1 VISLLVW
8 IMVRLDMFAADNKEQ
23 ILKVRLPAD
32 VPFSSV
38 FDPLFSRY
46 LARYSLIAIESVQAG
61 TLTELVYGVEF
72 KKGADT
78 QAFMNDIR
86 QLNQNNKV
94 VLVTG
99 QQEVDL

>member
-1 VISLLVW
+1 
-8 IMVRLDMFAADNKEQ
+8 VRLDMFAADNKEQ
-23 ILKVRLPAD
+23 ILRVRLPAG
-32 VPFSSV
+32 VPSSTL
-38 FDPLFSRY
+38 FEPLFSRY
-46 LARYSLIAIESVQAG
+46 ITRYSLIAVESVKSG

-78 QAFMNDIR
+78 QAFINEIR